1 MKQSTTNN
9 VDVKGA
15 LANKGAFHG
24 FLNPSPLPLLPLLL
38 FFLIFFLWPIGAL
51 TGNAFKSNEGAFTFS
66 NITMLFQDPY
76 RLAFKNSI
84 ILGLISGLVG
94 AIPGLAIAMAIEK
107 QGSQTLKK
115 FIASISGVL
124 ANTGGVPLAFM
135 FLAAFGPAGL
145 VISALKSVG
154 IDLYGLGFTLFSF
167 TGLVIV
173 YAYFQIPIMVIVVT
187 PALSSLRK
195 EWKDSAANLG
205 ASKFQYW
212 KKVGLPI
219 LMPSF
224 FACYLL
230 LFASAFSAFATAR
243 ALTVGNIALVPL
255 QIGSLVDGNVT
266 INQAN
271 LGYALAFGMIVIS
284 LIAMIPYIWIQNRTA
299 KWQTR

>member
-1 MKQSTTNN
+1 MKESTISN
-9 VDVKGA
+9 VDMKGA
-15 LANKGAFHG
+15 LIKKGAFHG
-24 FLNPSPLPLLPLLL
+24 FFRNSPLPLFPI
-38 FFLIFFLWPIGAL
+38 LIFFCIFFIWPIGAL

-66 NITMLFQDPY
+66 NITLLFQDPY
-76 RLAFKNSI
+76 RMAFKNSI
-84 ILGLISGLVG
+84 MLGLLSGLVG
-94 AIPGLAIAMAIEK
+94 AIPGLTIAIAIEK
-107 QGSQTLKK
+107 QGNQTLKR

-145 VISALKSVG
+145 VIRALNAFG

-167 TGLVIV
+167 TGLVVV

-187 PALSSLRK
+187 PAISSLRK
-195 EWKDSAANLG
+195 EWKDCAANLG
-205 ASKFQYW
+205 ASKLQYW
-212 KKVGLPI
+212 LRVGIPI

-224 FACYLL
+224 IACYLL

-271 LGYALAFGMIVIS
+271 LGYALALGMIIVS
-284 LIAMIPYIWIQNRTA
+284 VFAMIPYIWIQSRTS
-299 KWQTR
+299 KWQAR

>member
-1 MKQSTTNN
+1 MNPSTSTN

-15 LANKGAFHG
+15 LIRKGAFHG
-24 FLNPSPLPLLPLLL
+24 FITALPLPLLPLLI
-38 FFLIFFLWPIGAL
+38 FFSFFFLWPIGAL
-51 TGNAFKSNEGAFTFS
+51 TGNAFKSNDGSFTFS
-66 NITMLFQDPY
+66 NISMLFHDPY
-76 RLAFKNSI
+76 RMAFKNSI
-84 ILGLISGLVG
+84 SLGLISALVG

-107 QGSQTLKK
+107 QGNRTLKK

-145 VISALKSVG
+145 VISTLKTIG
-154 IDLYGLGFTLFSF
+154 IDLYGLGFNLFSF
-167 TGLVIV
+167 TGLVII
-173 YAYFQIPIMVIVVT
+173 YSYFQIPIMVIVIT
-187 PALSSLRK
+187 PALTSLRK

-205 ASKFQYW
+205 ASRLQYW
-212 KKVGLPI
+212 QKVGIPI

-224 FACYLL
+224 IACYLL

-243 ALTVGNIALVPL
+243 AMTVGNIALVPL

-271 LGYALAFGMIVIS
+271 LGYALALGMIIIS
-284 LIAMIPYIWIQNRTA
+284 LFAMIPYILIQSRTSKWQNR
-299 KWQTR
+299 

>member
-1 MKQSTTNN
+1 MKQSTTSN

-15 LANKGAFHG
+15 LTNKGAFHG
-24 FLNPSPLPLLPLLL
+24 FLQSFPFPLLPLLV
-38 FFLIFFLWPIGAL
+38 FLTIFFFWPISAL
-51 TGNAFKSNEGAFTFS
+51 TGNAFRSNEGNFTFS
-66 NITMLFQDPY
+66 NLTSLFQDPY

-84 ILGLISGLVG
+84 TLGLISALVG
-94 AIPGLAIAMAIEK
+94 AVPGLLIALAIEK
-107 QGSQTLKK
+107 QGNQTLKK
-115 FIASISGVL
+115 LIASVSGVL

-145 VISALKSVG
+145 VISTLKSIG

-173 YAYFQIPIMVIVVT
+173 YAYFQIPIMVIVIT
-187 PALSSLRK
+187 PALTSLRK
-195 EWKDSAANLG
+195 EWRDSAANLG

-212 KKVGLPI
+212 QKVGIPI

-224 FACYLL
+224 IACYLL

-271 LGYALAFGMIVIS
+271 LGYALALGMIVIS
-284 LIAMIPYIWIQNRTA
+284 LLAMIPYLWIQSRTS
-299 KWQTR
+299 KWQNR

>member
-1 MKQSTTNN
+1 MKQSTTSN

-15 LANKGAFHG
+15 LIKKGAFHG
-24 FLNPSPLPLLPLLL
+24 FLNAIPFPLLPLFIFL
-38 FFLIFFLWPIGAL
+38 LIFFLWPIGAL

-76 RLAFKNSI
+76 RMAFKNSI
-84 ILGLISGLVG
+84 TLGFLSALVG
-94 AIPGLAIAMAIEK
+94 AIPGLVIAMAIEK

-124 ANTGGVPLAFM
+124 ANTFM

-145 VISALKSVG
+145 VISALKSIG

-167 TGLVIV
+167 TGLIIV
-173 YAYFQIPIMVIVVT
+173 YAYFQIPIMVIVIT
-187 PALSSLRK
+187 PALTSLRK
-195 EWKDSAANLG
+195 EWKDSAASLG
-205 ASKFQYW
+205 ASKSQYW
-212 KKVGLPI
+212 LRVGIPI

-224 FACYLL
+224 IACYLL

-284 LIAMIPYIWIQNRTA
+284 LVAMVPYVWIQNRTS
-299 KWQTR
+299 KWQSR